1 MSRSFFHGS
10 LVYLKHQAWQK
21 LYCQAQ
27 LRHKLQLQLQLE
39 KGAELTIQSD
49 TANHIISHLEVT
61 WLSKL
66 QQPYRLTI
74 AKA

>member
-1 MSRSFFHGS
+1 M
-10 LVYLKHQAWQK
+10 
-21 LYCQAQ
+21 
-27 LRHKLQLQLQLE
+27 
-39 KGAELTIQSD
+39 QSD

-74 AKA
+74 AKAYKNCNSVPFSFSLFSPYQLLKHADWSARTEDPHKNQLQYKVGI